1 MKFYLL
7 SYVEKSKTDGHEASL
22 VIFPGDPELIPP
34 LMGARGKQTE
44 PIMSKSTMQPS
55 ITDQSDQKF

>member
-34 LMGARGKQTE
+34 LLGAREIVTNE
-44 PIMSKSTMQPS
+44 ASCPS
-55 ITDQSDQKF
+55 L